1 MAWWPWGRGRPQ
13 GPLDA
18 KGIAAV
24 VEAVQKADDVDR
36 AWAAA
41 APLRAAIAH
50 TDAAL
55 ALAGCLE
62 DFGPV
67 RGVEAGQALLA
78 QHGDLPALLEL
89 IAEAFPR
96 LTDIDDLNAPPPA
109 DPWFA
114 EVVERIARAAD
125 GATGDDARALR
136 DALTTA
142 ARRLGRAGDA
152 RAEQAHAAL
161 RTQQPD
167 VAAHHYNAGLF
178 FKTRGRWAEGQ
189 AANQRAID
197 LGDREQPTWW
207 NLGICATGAGDGATA
222 LACWKQL
229 GQHVELGRFGLPEG
243 GYPAAKVRLAQRPL
257 AERTAAC
264 DEPGVE
270 ENIWIER
277 LSPCHGVVRV
287 AMFDDAIGVEYG
299 DVVMFDGAPVG
310 YRGDEPIFPHLATL
324 QRRGYQVWRFA
335 GTQVVK
341 RQLVALSEHLPE
353 DTVVYPHTEQVVVL
367 CEACARGRGGDGHAH
382 ADEQP
387 HHVVRG
393 KLCAP
398 PHLAPADV
406 LAALDAAIAGA
417 PGAQI
422 VVPELCAAAGDA
434 ARAEVEAR
442 RLALLV
448 DNT

>member
-1 MAWWPWGRGRPQ
+1 MAWWRREGRERRGS
-13 GPLDA
+13 LDA
-18 KGIAAV
+18 AGVAAV
-24 VEAVQKADDVDR
+24 VQAVRAAKDVDA

-41 APLRAAIAH
+41 APLRAAIEH
-50 TDAAL
+50 TDAAI
-55 ALAGCLE
+55 ALAACVGW
-62 DFGPV
+62 FGPH
-67 RGVEAGQALLA
+67 RGVEAGRELLA
-78 QHGDLPALLEL
+78 RHGDVLAVLGMIGES
-89 IAEAFPR
+89 FPR
-96 LTDIDDLNAPPPA
+96 LTDVDDLNAPPPA

-114 EVVERIARAAD
+114 EVVDRLERAAAS
-125 GATGDDARALR
+125 ATGDDAIALL
-136 DALTTA
+136 DALAAA

-152 RAEQAHAAL
+152 RAERAHAAL
-161 RTQQPD
+161 RARQPD
-167 VAAHHYNAGLF
+167 NAHHHYNAGLF

-197 LGDREQPTWW
+197 LGDTDQPAWW

-222 LACWKQL
+222 LTAWRQL
-229 GQHVELGRFGLPEG
+229 GQQVELGQFGLPEG
-243 GYPAAKVRLAQRPL
+243 GYPAAKVRVAQQPL
-257 AERTAAC
+257 AERDATS

-270 ENIWIER
+270 ENLWLER

-287 AMFDDAIGVEYG
+287 AVFADELGVEYG

-310 YRGDEPIFPHLATL
+310 RQGGVPIFPHLATL
-324 QRRGYQVWRFA
+324 HRRSYQIWRFVGA
-335 GTQVVK
+335 QATKG
-341 RQLVALSEHLPE
+341 QLIALSKHLPE
-353 DTVVYPHTEQVVVL
+353 DTVIYPHTEQIVVL
-367 CEACARGRGGDGHAH
+367 CDACAKGRGGDGHAH
-382 ADEQP
+382 TPEQA

-398 PHLAPADV
+398 PHLAPATV

-422 VVPELCAAAGDA
+422 AVPDLCAAAGDA